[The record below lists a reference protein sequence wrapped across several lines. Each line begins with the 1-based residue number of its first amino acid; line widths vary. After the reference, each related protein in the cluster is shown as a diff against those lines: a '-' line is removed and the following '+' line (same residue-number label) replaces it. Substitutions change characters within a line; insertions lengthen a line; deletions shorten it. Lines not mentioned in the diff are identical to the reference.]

1 MHALTV
7 GSVVL
12 FWVAASITLTL
23 FSLTHSLGLKT
34 GLTGALGTLASLEV
48 SSLGGLSSA
57 SLPGQDS
64 LFSADKDI
72 DLFSSTDFED
82 LLVFTLDALELIWQ
96 DVNLVVDLCGDNLF
110 ALGVGALVGG
120 SAFLYS
126 RRVFFTKRFKR

>member
-1 MHALTV
+1 M
-7 GSVVL
+7 
-12 FWVAASITLTL
+12 
-23 FSLTHSLGLKT
+23 GLKT
-34 GLTGALGTLASLEV
+34 GLTGAASMLASLEA
-48 SSLGGLSSA
+48 SSLGGLSSV

-64 LFSADKDI
+64 VLSADKDI

-110 ALGVGALVGG
+110 ALGAGALVGG
-120 SAFLYS
+120 SAFFYS